1 MNPPTSLC
9 HSGAAQL
16 PRQDA
21 NNGAAGAFINGDAVL
36 WPYRGKDATGAD
48 TWMRTITRGTFLIHK
63 HQTSGINLYRIEGGE
78 KVHIST
84 GFRSVKD
91 AEDYMERM
99 P

>member
-1 MNPPTSLC
+1 MNPPTSLY
-9 HSGAAQL
+9 HSGAGNSPGCAES
-16 PRQDA
+16 P
-21 NNGAAGAFINGDAVL
+21 AGAFINGDAVL

-78 KVHIST
+78 KVHVST

-91 AEDYMERM
+91 AEDYVERM